1 MQNNIYQNVVL
12 LVYGFKLY
20 QGDLLSSKFTLINI
34 GIKNFNH
41 HMLEIPLSKFNHHLK
56 FIKISLCWLS
66 ANKILLNF
74 DLNIQIDYYSINSFF
89 SFFAYRF

>member
-1 MQNNIYQNVVL
+1 MLIIITQQQSCQNNIYQNVVL

-41 HMLEIPLSKFNHHLK
+41 HML
-56 FIKISLCWLS
+56 
-66 ANKILLNF
+66 
-74 DLNIQIDYYSINSFF
+74 
-89 SFFAYRF
+89 

>member
-1 MQNNIYQNVVL
+1 MSIHAYYYNTTAVMQNNIYQNVVL

-41 HMLEIPLSKFNHHLK
+41 HML
-56 FIKISLCWLS
+56 
-66 ANKILLNF
+66 
-74 DLNIQIDYYSINSFF
+74 
-89 SFFAYRF
+89 